1 MLCEIRERKIL
12 YDVTYMWNLKNNTT
26 DSIQKL
32 ETDSDIKKTNMVMKG
47 ERKKSGT
54 NQVYEI
60 NRNYYTQT
68 R

>member
-32 ETDSDIKKTNMVMKG
+32 ETDSDIKKNKHGYERG
-47 ERKKSGT
+47 EEEVRD
-54 NQVYEI
+54 
-60 NRNYYTQT
+60 
-68 R
+68 